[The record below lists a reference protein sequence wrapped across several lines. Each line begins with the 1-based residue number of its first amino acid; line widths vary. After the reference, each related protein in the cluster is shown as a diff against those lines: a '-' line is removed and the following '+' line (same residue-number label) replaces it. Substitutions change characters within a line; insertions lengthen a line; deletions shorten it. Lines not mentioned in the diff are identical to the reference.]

1 MRRILLSFLITL
13 FFATSPVLAATQDCE
28 IGETRYRPGNPEEDD
43 DCAQT
48 SPQKPHTEIDNYP
61 LTCIPASSIKYTQ
74 TTKDP
79 NTIPSQVIVDLTVDL
94 SQAQL
99 GGFGPSQSA
108 IDFNTPDQLAQQYLF
123 NALFDKP
130 VSVKDITPD
139 RESFRTYWRLL
150 TSYQQATAKAI
161 YLDQAKPHLANQII
175 KVLPQ
180 FAVDTNIIPITKVII
195 EQIKNPEITPNS
207 VKEIIKAINNTFT
220 LKIDFSDVW
229 TAIQNDEIYL
239 NSQLNNSLI
248 TYTNSKGEESTIFT
262 KDLAKELDKLGGLYP
277 GCLRTI
283 PVCKNYQK
291 RYLNLDPNTKA
302 AYDSLLPFNF
312 DNTQGYLVLDNN
324 VVEENI
330 PFLKAIDQGL
340 NERHTGLMYTLSP
353 SWMQP
358 DIKDQL
364 IKFKSGNLSTK
375 KITDYINNLEDNKA
389 NKYLCSSTPSELLGY
404 FDAPKTYPN
413 SSTLNQSITFDN
425 LEQTSKKQIDTEQY
439 CQGEGQ
445 YGYYC
450 STYTTQSTCQSS
462 SLDCTWVSKPIY
474 EYTYTAKGKG
484 DPIIV
489 LNSPLVTNITNSIVS
504 GATSLWNMLL
514 PSYAQKPDKKLID
527 APTSDFTASSSQP
540 NSSVS
545 VTTSDGSN
553 TMPIYRESNLAQDA
567 LCLLQN
573 KWLIPAGL
581 QRSSVCSE
589 DPTNEMTSSCQEFD
603 GKNTS
608 PFPVSANVYSNPV
621 QFSSEAKQLFQQAA
635 SCFKVSPKIIAAIST
650 VEVGSLYA
658 NSFDRQTE
666 AYCAP
671 SGDGCGS
678 WGPFQFLHNKNG
690 TINETVKQ
698 RNLRDPIHPFCF
710 DINKC
715 QRPEAEEYDVWA
727 PYGDAYNECNNSTED
742 TNICSLVDSAYAVAK
757 KITLNISN
765 KDPYSDATMKA
776 AIFNYNSGACGE
788 NSNYTRLG
796 NMNYCDYGV
805 WFNQNYDNNL
815 NYIGN

>member
-1 MRRILLSFLITL
+1 MRHVLLSFLTILL
-13 FFATSPVLAATQDCE
+13 FSVSPVFAATLDCPP
-28 IGETRYRPGNPEEDD
+28 GETRYRPGGECER
-43 DCAQT
+43 T
-48 SPQKPHTEIDNYP
+48 SPKEPHKIIDDYP

-74 TTKDP
+74 TTTDP

-99 GGFGPSQSA
+99 GGFGPSQSTV
-108 IDFNTPDQLAQQYLF
+108 DFSTPDQLAQQYLF

-130 VSVKDITPD
+130 VSMKDTTPG

-175 KVLPQ
+175 KLLPK
-180 FAVDTNIIPITKVII
+180 FVVDTNIFPIAKVII
-195 EQIKNPEITPNS
+195 EQVKDPEIS
-207 VKEIIKAINNTFT
+207 FSAVKKIIKAINSLFT
-220 LKIDFSDVW
+220 LKIDFNEVW

-239 NSQLNNSLI
+239 KAQMNNHTI
-248 TYTNSKGEESTIFT
+248 TYLNSKDEEATIKA
-262 KDLAKELDKLGGLYP
+262 KDLAKKLDKLGGLYP

-291 RYLNLDPNTKA
+291 RYLNLDPDTKA
-302 AYDSLLPFNF
+302 AYDALLPFNF
-312 DNTQGYLVLDNN
+312 DNTQGYLVLRNS

-364 IKFKSGNLSTK
+364 VQFKSGNLSSST
-375 KITDYINNLEDNKA
+375 IINKA
-389 NKYLCSSTPSELLGY
+389 SSYICSSTPSELLGY

-413 SSTLNQSITFDN
+413 SSSLNQSITFDN
-425 LEQTSKKQIDTEQY
+425 IEQTKKKQVDTNEY
-439 CQGEGQ
+439 CQGGFY

-450 STYTTQSTCQSS
+450 STYTTQLTCQSS
-462 SLDCTWVSKPIY
+462 PYECTWIIEPIY

-504 GATSLWNMLL
+504 GTTSLWNMLL
-514 PSYAQKPDKKLID
+514 PSYAQKPEKRLID

-545 VTTSDGSN
+545 VITSDGSS
-553 TMPIYRESNLAQDA
+553 TMPIYRESNLAQDS

-573 KWLIPAGL
+573 KWLIPEGL
-581 QRSSVCSE
+581 QRYSICSE
-589 DPTNEMTSSCQEFD
+589 DPSNEMAPSCQEFE

-608 PFPVSANVYSNPV
+608 PFPVSADVYDNPV
-621 QFSSEAKQLFQQAA
+621 QFSPEAKETFQQAA
-635 SCFKVSPKIIAAIST
+635 NCFGVSAKIIAAIST
-650 VEVGSLYA
+650 VEVGNLYS
-658 NSFDRQTE
+658 NPFDRQTE

-690 TINETVKQ
+690 TINETVNQ
-698 RNLRDPIHPFCF
+698 RNLRDPIHPYCF
-710 DINKC
+710 DPNKC
-715 QRPEAEEYDVWA
+715 PNPHAENYDIWA
-727 PYGDAYNECNNSTED
+727 IYGDAYNECHNLTDD
-742 TNICSLVDSAYAVAK
+742 TNICSMVDSAYAVAK
-757 KITLNISN
+757 TIALNTSK
-765 KDPYSDATMKA
+765 KDPYSDVIMRA
-776 AIFNYNSGACGE
+776 AIKSYNSAACQE
-788 NSNYTRLG
+788 DVSYSRLG
-796 NMNYCDYGV
+796 DMNYCEYGV
-805 WFNQNYDNNL
+805 WFNHNYDQDL